1 MEKPGKPSATS
12 LRVEK
17 AMLSSVPAG
26 QMALRGENAELAMD
40 VKSLIHTIRG
50 IQVLLDRDLARLYG
64 VETGVLNRQVK
75 RNAERFPADFMF
87 RLTKEETLD
96 LKCQIGIS
104 SWGGDRQ
111 LPHAFTEQGVAML
124 SGVLRSAEAVE
135 VNIRIMRA
143 FVEMRRFFQEN
154 ERMLHRVEVV
164 ERRQI
169 ADSVRHAEDQRRNEE
184 RFNAIFGAMRDEQ
197 FHPQKVFC
205 DGQVWDA
212 RLFAEKLLSGAR
224 KTILLIDNWVDAA
237 TLELLAS
244 KRRGVVVELVTS
256 GKGNRLSPGD
266 IAAFNAQYGGL
277 AVRTSGNFH
286 DRFLAIDDKTLYL
299 VGASL
304 KDLGRKCFAFA
315 ELSPSEIP
323 LLRARI

>member
-1 MEKPGKPSATS
+1 M
-12 LRVEK
+12 V
-17 AMLSSVPAG
+17 
-26 QMALRGENAELAMD
+26 ND
-40 VKSLIHTIRG
+40 VKPLIHTIRG
-50 IQVLLDRDLARLYG
+50 VQVLLDRDLARLYG

-75 RNAERFPADFMF
+75 RNAERFPGDFMF
-87 RLTKEETLD
+87 RLTEKEALD
-96 LKCQIGIS
+96 LRCQIGIS
-104 SWGGDRQ
+104 SWGGDRR

-143 FVEMRRFFQEN
+143 FVEMRRFFHEN
-154 ERMLHRVEVV
+154 ERMLRRVEAV

-169 ADSVRHAEDQRRNEE
+169 ADSVRQTEDQRRNEE
-184 RFNAIFGAMRDEQ
+184 RFDVIFGAMREER
-197 FHPQKVFC
+197 FPPQKVFC

-212 RLFAEKLLSGAR
+212 RFFAEKLLSSAR
-224 KTILLIDNWVDAA
+224 KSILLIDNWVDAS
-237 TLELLAS
+237 TLELLAT
-244 KRRGVVVELVTS
+244 KRKGVLLELVTS
-256 GKGNRLSPGD
+256 QKGNRLCPGD
-266 IAAFNAQYGGL
+266 IAAFNAQHGGL
-277 AVRTSGNFH
+277 SVRTSGNFH
-286 DRFLAIDDKTLYL
+286 DRFLGIDDKTLYL